1 MFPVFILA
9 LLGQVAASA
18 AIFDASRATL
28 SAPSTVLEIDSSK
41 LQGSPVRLAWGDD
54 GSLFLRAA
62 ETDRW
67 GNERGRNYVLTPGKP
82 EPTPVAEEPA
92 WAATYWAWKSGPV
105 APGVPS
111 LRLDVET
118 RQQPKTAVGST
129 ADVSANPNRSDRS
142 QPQIAKDMASM
153 QQVVTTTVKFK
164 GQLVFEAVNERLVP
178 GLTFGWAPAAL
189 GGLSYRDTKK
199 HLVLVDRNGQRLEVP
214 GAVDVLLPAWSPDGK
229 RIAYLQK
236 KDKKRYTLNII
247 AIQAK

>member
-129 ADVSANPNRSDRS
+129 ADVSANPNRSDSFSTANCQRHGVDAAGGDHHREV
-142 QPQIAKDMASM
+142 QGPAG
-153 QQVVTTTVKFK
+153 VR
-164 GQLVFEAVNERLVP
+164 GGERAARARAHLRLGACGP
-178 GLTFGWAPAAL
+178 G
-189 GGLSYRDTKK
+189 R
-199 HLVLVDRNGQRLEVP
+199 VE
-214 GAVDVLLPAWSPDGK
+214 LP
-229 RIAYLQK
+229 
-236 KDKKRYTLNII
+236 
-247 AIQAK
+247 